1 MKQIVD
7 HLEAALTLL
16 KTYNEQ
22 AHERYERYEKRLVS
36 HSSRA
41 MREAWYEYRATA
53 DMIHDINTALS
64 HAQEVTS

>member
-16 KTYNEQ
+16 KTRNTQ

-41 MREAWYEYRATA
+41 MRAAWDEYRATT
-53 DMIHDINTALS
+53 DMIHDINNALS

>member
-22 AHERYERYEKRLVS
+22 AHERYKRYEKRLVS

-41 MREAWYEYRATA
+41 MHEAWDEYRATA
-53 DMIHDINTALS
+53 DMIHDINNALS

>member
-16 KTYNEQ
+16 KTRNAQ
-22 AHERYERYEKRLVS
+22 AHERYERYEKRLVN

-53 DMIHDINTALS
+53 DMIHDINNALS

>member
-22 AHERYERYEKRLVS
+22 AHERYERYEKRLVN

-41 MREAWYEYRATA
+41 MRAAWDEYRATA
-53 DMIHDINTALS
+53 DMIHDINKALS